1 MRWELATRTF
11 EFTWLPD
18 PAIDVPTEIFVPT
31 VQYPDGY
38 RVELS
43 GGAYRQEPEYFRL
56 LVETADQHEPVT
68 LRLRPA

>member
-1 MRWELATRTF
+1 MRWDLATRTF

-18 PAIDVPTEIFVPT
+18 PSITASTEIFVPS
-31 VQYPDGY
+31 VHYPDGY

-43 GGAYRQEPEYFRL
+43 AGSARQEPEHFRL
-56 LVETADQHEPVT
+56 LVDTLDQTGPVI